1 MRRLE
6 ARGGPAGRYEKGM
19 TMRSSNTHLLR
30 PVEGSCL
37 AARTASRR
45 AIGPI
50 LVVVL
55 ARGAAACAGQRVEER
70 IQLPEIAK
78 FSARTPGMS
87 LPAGWQ
93 PWQFAGLKK
102 PTEYRLVEADGRTV
116 LQALSQSSASGFVHP
131 VKVDLREYPYLH
143 WQWMV
148 PALIEGAD
156 NSRRHAEDAPVR
168 VIVAF
173 EGDVEKLPLADR
185 LFFGQFKLFTKTELP
200 YATLMYI
207 WENRQP
213 VGTVLTS
220 EHTSRIKMVVAESG
234 PTSTGEWQALVR
246 NVREDYLRA
255 FGEEPP
261 PVKSIAV
268 MTDSDNTGRSATAFY
283 GDIAFTRTPD

>member
-1 MRRLE
+1 MGPSIPFRLRRVDR
-6 ARGGPAGRYEKGM
+6 ANAQPHGAITGRSTPG
-19 TMRSSNTHLLR
+19 
-30 PVEGSCL
+30 L
-37 AARTASRR
+37 AVLFA
-45 AIGPI
+45 
-50 LVVVL
+50 LVLV
-55 ARGAAACAGQRVEER
+55 GCAGPQADPR
-70 IQLPEIAK
+70 IKLPEIAK
-78 FSARTPGMS
+78 FSTRTPGAA
-87 LPAGWQ
+87 LPGGWQ

-102 PTEYRLVEADGRTV
+102 PTEYRLVAADGRTV
-116 LQALSQSSASGFVHP
+116 LQAMSQSSASGLVHP

-148 PALIEGAD
+148 PALIDAAD
-156 NSRRHAEDAPVR
+156 NTRRHAEDAPVR
-168 VIVAF
+168 VIIAF
-173 EGDVEKLPLADR
+173 EGDVDKLPLADR
-185 LFFGQFKLFTKTELP
+185 LFFQQFKLFTKTELP

-234 PTSTGEWQALVR
+234 PTSTGEWQELVR

-268 MTDSDNTGRSATAFY
+268 MTDSDNTGTTATAFY
-283 GDIAFTRTPD
+283 GDIAFMRTAD

>member
-1 MRRLE
+1 M
-6 ARGGPAGRYEKGM
+6 GPCTRH
-19 TMRSSNTHLLR
+19 RQR
-30 PVEGSCL
+30 PVG
-37 AARTASRR
+37 RSR
-45 AIGPI
+45 A
-50 LVVVL
+50 L
-55 ARGAAACAGQRVEER
+55 RGAGSSALRNPLLAVAVALGVAACAGPRVDQR

-78 FSARTPGMS
+78 FSARTPGTS

-116 LQALSQSSASGFVHP
+116 LQALSQSSASGLVHP

-148 PALIEGAD
+148 PALIAGAD

-185 LFFGQFKLFTKTELP
+185 LFSQQFKLFTKTELP

-234 PTSTGEWQALVR
+234 PTSTGEWQELVR

-268 MTDSDNTGRSATAFY
+268 MTDSDNTGSSATAFY
-283 GDIAFTRTPD
+283 GDIAFMRTAD